1 MSSSAENGYDDLV
14 LKAGTDMGTLFD
26 GFFGSIEGLRAGQP
40 SDKGLWAPRID
51 RHEDEDQV
59 VLRAHLPNVPH
70 NHIRIDR
77 STPGRLKIFGEYN
90 SQTKRLGQF
99 EKDVPLPPAAN
110 SSRFPK

>member
-1 MSSSAENGYDDLV
+1 
-14 LKAGTDMGTLFD
+14 
-26 GFFGSIEGLRAGQP
+26 
-40 SDKGLWAPRID
+40 LWAPHID

-70 NHIRIDR
+70 NQIRIDR

-90 SQTKRLGQF
+90 SQTVREHGVDRVTEKRLGQF

-110 SSRFPK
+110 VEQITAVFEGPVLVITIPK